1 MRQICHLLSI
11 ILCLFVATSC
21 GSDAHSNTNDNGG
34 GKSNRS
40 QEMHEHLESDSP
52 TTIETPSETIV
63 TSIPDSTT
71 GDSIPIA
78 QKVERPTRRPP
89 EMTFVTT
96 THTYD
101 TIEQGDIVEYEFKF
115 TNTGER
121 PLTIKDV
128 KGSCGCTIGSYPF
141 LDIAPGEQN
150 VIKAR
155 FDSKGKQGPQ
165 FTTITV
171 YSNANPKG
179 DLLSLKGIVR
189 GPDGSV
195 APSTLAH

>member
-11 ILCLFVATSC
+11 TLCFLAVTSC
-21 GSDAHSNTNDNGG
+21 GSDAHTNTTSGELNY
-34 GKSNRS
+34 SS
-40 QEMHEHLESDSP
+40 EHHEQSESGAS
-52 TTIETPSETIV
+52 TTTPLPQANIV
-63 TSIPDSTT
+63 ATIPDSTAI
-71 GDSIPIA
+71 DSTPIA
-78 QKVERPTRRPP
+78 QKIERPTRRPP
-89 EMTFVTT
+89 EVTFVTT
-96 THTYD
+96 THAYD
-101 TIEQGDIVEYEFKF
+101 TIDQGDIVEYEFKF

-121 PLTIKDV
+121 PLTINDV

-179 DLLSLKGIVR
+179 DLLSLKGVVR

-195 APSTLAH
+195 EPSAVVH